1 MFSYIRSL
9 GGKRVTVGTYLMDVE
24 PRYLEW
30 TQAINWKGYT
40 FVLTFRTGQAPNI
53 LMSRLM
59 TKPTKRL
66 CAQHRLRSDWASA
79 NSDQSSLCA
88 QWKVNDPSF
97 LHADSEDSDHWEH
110 RPFCWFCIC
119 FSKWKVVKLNSN
131 KT

>member
-1 MFSYIRSL
+1 MFLYIRSL

-59 TKPTKRL
+59 IKPTKRL

-79 NSDQSSLCA
+79 NSDQSSLCP

-97 LHADSEDSDHWEH
+97 LHPDSEDSDHWEH
-110 RPFCWFCIC
+110 RPFLLVLYFFFKMESRKI
-119 FSKWKVVKLNSN
+119 KL
-131 KT
+131 K